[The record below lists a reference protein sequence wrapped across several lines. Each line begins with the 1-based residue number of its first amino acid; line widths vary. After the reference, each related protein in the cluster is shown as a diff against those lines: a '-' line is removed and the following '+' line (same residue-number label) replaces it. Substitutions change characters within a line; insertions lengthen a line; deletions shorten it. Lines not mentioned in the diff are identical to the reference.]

1 MRQRACVD
9 ATAHP
14 SGGYAVELAL
24 EESAQATALL
34 AQLLEDRVVH
44 KVLTIEQAV
53 GLEGPR
59 RGRPLA
65 AGPQLQRV
73 GAARE
78 EREDE
83 EEPGQHGFSC

>member
-34 AQLLEDRVVH
+34 AQLLEDRLAFMV
-44 KVLTIEQAV
+44 AV
-53 GLEGPR
+53 GVGVGVIAAAAADNAEVQSFHIKLLIFPLE
-59 RGRPLA
+59 LI
-65 AGPQLQRV
+65 
-73 GAARE
+73 
-78 EREDE
+78 
-83 EEPGQHGFSC
+83 